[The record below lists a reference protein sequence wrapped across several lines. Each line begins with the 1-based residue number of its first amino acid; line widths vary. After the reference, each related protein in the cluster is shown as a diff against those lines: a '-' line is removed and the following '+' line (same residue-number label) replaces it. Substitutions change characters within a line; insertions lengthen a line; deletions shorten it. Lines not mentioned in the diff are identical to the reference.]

1 MLGTQWGLKSVVGP
15 SSHQRLLHYYSYQSK
30 WKLLSTGVI
39 MKFSYE
45 EKLRTTS
52 GPEDFYT
59 LILNFNLHITLSDVS
74 NGGN

>member
-1 MLGTQWGLKSVVGP
+1 
-15 SSHQRLLHYYSYQSK
+15 
-30 WKLLSTGVI
+30 

-59 LILNFNLHITLSDVS
+59 LILNFTLHITLSDVS

>member
-1 MLGTQWGLKSVVGP
+1 
-15 SSHQRLLHYYSYQSK
+15 
-30 WKLLSTGVI
+30 

-74 NGGN
+74 NGGNQFTEKVCLQIL